1 MLLLDFSTI
10 GIEDK
15 KTMTALWT
23 PTPERIA
30 QASITDLMA
39 HFNAKLGRSIHD
51 YQGLHQF
58 SVHEPESFWDGVWE
72 HADLIGT
79 RCSPTLTDRGAMPGA
94 KFYPNSTLNFA
105 ENCLGHD
112 ADDSE
117 IAVISYTEAGT
128 RTVLSWGE
136 LRQCV
141 ANLRNTLQSLGIGQH
156 DVVAGFVSNGP
167 EAVIASLATLS
178 LGAIWTSCS
187 PDFGVQGVLDRFGQ
201 TKPKAL
207 VAAHTTQ
214 YNNKSIDLTDRVNG
228 LLVELLSVTS
238 AIIFDG
244 PCPKVKAGE
253 ISRPGCKVIA
263 YDDAVSG
270 DHALAFEH
278 TPFNHPG
285 FILYSSGT
293 TGVPKCI
300 VHSQG
305 GALIQ
310 LVKEHRYHVDI
321 QPFDRVFY
329 YTTCGWMMWNWLLAS
344 LASKATIVT
353 YDGSPFVQGAKT
365 LWELCDQDDWHV
377 FGTSAKFIAALE
389 KHDYKPAEQHALKSL
404 KAILSTGSPLAH
416 ESFEYVYR
424 EIKADLLLGSISGGT
439 DIVSCFCLSCPI
451 QPVYRGELQCAGL
464 GLAVDVVNESGQS
477 VKGEKGELV
486 CRKPFPVM
494 PVEFFGDTD
503 GSKYRAAYFERF
515 NGMWAHGDF
524 AEHTDRGGFVIY
536 GRADATLNPGG
547 VRIGTAEIYRQVEAI
562 PEVLES
568 LAIGQSVGDDVRVV
582 LFVVLREGLE
592 LDDELRQQIKMQI
605 RNNTTP
611 RHVPEVIAQV
621 PDLPRTVSG
630 KIVELAV
637 RNVVHGDIVKNIE
650 ALANPDAL
658 DYFKDHPDVRL

>member
-1 MLLLDFSTI
+1 
-10 GIEDK
+10 
-15 KTMTALWT
+15 MTALWT

-30 QASITDLMA
+30 NAGITDLMA
-39 HFNAKLGRSIHD
+39 HFNARLGRSIHD
-51 YQGLHQF
+51 YDGLHKF
-58 SVHEPESFWDGVWE
+58 SIHEPESFWDGVWE
-72 HADLIGT
+72 HANLIGT
-79 RCSPTLTDRGAMPGA
+79 RSGPTLTDRKAMPGA
-94 KFYPNSTLNFA
+94 QFYPESTLNFA
-105 ENCLGHD
+105 ENCLAHQ
-112 ADDSE
+112 APNSHV
-117 IAVISYTEAGT
+117 AVISYTESGERSELT
-128 RTVLSWGE
+128 WGE

-141 ANLRNTLQSLGIGQH
+141 ANFRNTLQSLGVRKG

-167 EAVIASLATLS
+167 EAIVASLATLS

-201 TKPKAL
+201 TKPKTL
-207 VAAHTTQ
+207 VAAHTTR
-214 YNNKSIDLTDRVNG
+214 YNNKAIDLTERVNG
-228 LLVELLSVTS
+228 LLVELPSVTS
-238 AIIFDG
+238 AIVFDG
-244 PCPKVKAGE
+244 AYPESKSKP
-253 ISRPGCKVIA
+253 IQRPGCQVVA
-263 YDDAVSG
+263 YDDAIAGTHS
-270 DHALAFEH
+270 LAFEQ

-300 VHSQG
+300 VHSHG

-321 QPFDRVFY
+321 KPFDRVFY
-329 YTTCGWMMWNWLLAS
+329 YTTCGWMMWNWLVAS
-344 LASKATIVT
+344 LASQATVVT
-353 YDGSPFVQGAKT
+353 YDGSPFVRGAKT
-365 LWELCDQDDWHV
+365 LWELCEQDDWHV
-377 FGTSAKFIAALE
+377 FGTSAKFIAAID
-389 KHDYKPAEQHALKSL
+389 KHNYKPAEKHQLASL

-424 EIKADLLLGSISGGT
+424 DIKHDLLLGSISGGT

-451 QPVYRGELQCAGL
+451 RPVYRGELQCAGL
-464 GLAVDVVNESGQS
+464 GLAVDVVDESGQS
-477 VKGEKGELV
+477 VVGEKGELV
-486 CRKPFPVM
+486 CRQPFPVM

-515 NGMWAHGDF
+515 DGMWAHGDF
-524 AEHTDRGGFVIY
+524 AEHTERDGFIIY

-562 PEVLES
+562 PDVLES
-568 LAIGQSVGDDVRVV
+568 LAIGQSINDDVRVV
-582 LFVVLREGLE
+582 LFVVLREGQE
-592 LDDELRQQIKMQI
+592 LTDELRKQIKTQI
-605 RNNTTP
+605 RDNTTP

-637 RNVVHGDIVKNIE
+637 RNVVHGEIVKNIE